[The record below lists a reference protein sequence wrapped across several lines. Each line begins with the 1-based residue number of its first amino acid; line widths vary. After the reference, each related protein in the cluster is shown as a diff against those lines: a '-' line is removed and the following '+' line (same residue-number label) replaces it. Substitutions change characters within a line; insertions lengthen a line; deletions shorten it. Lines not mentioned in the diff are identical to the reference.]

1 MKRAEIRRDDE
12 EKAVSPVIATI
23 LMVAITVVLAG
34 VLYVW
39 ANNLASEG
47 TDTSVGTLNTY
58 TTEDAEDETG
68 PGADDTLVKMQL
80 TGKDDLAWAFVK
92 ITLSV
97 GDNVYTCSVVA
108 GDDCEISQAAGDN
121 DNSWEPGE
129 YLFLSEGTEDIC
141 NEAECLLK
149 ISVTHNGRTVAGDGV
164 SGQGG
169 NVGGSSSTG
178 GTHTSSY
185 TIVTIDDEGNTLY
198 SSDAQTWASGDVL
211 PFDSGGYA
219 PDLEYGA
226 GKFVTTS
233 NDGYDMYFAY
243 SSNGDTWTEEKIT
256 KSYYNY
262 NSLAYGDGMFVSVG
276 KGSGGWVMYK
286 STDGMSWT
294 NTQDEVSSNSG
305 TAWLSC
311 TMYGE
316 GTFVSIASSGAVYS
330 TDGENWDT
338 ASNSPSGYIVHPDSC
353 VYADG
358 KFWAVK
364 KSAGGSGPWIVAQSD
379 DGTDWSSESF
389 DKISCSYSGCGV
401 MKRLIHNGNQFIATD
416 GGSGGGETDSR
427 GVYSSDGET
436 WTTFYNPMY
445 TGSTMTFVDGTY
457 VLAGMIDG
465 TVDGSQEHYHAV
477 YTSSDL
483 STWDLRYLSE
493 DAGCCGSKSIAVSSQ
508 I

>member
-1 MKRAEIRRDDE
+1 MQRADIRRNE
-12 EKAVSPVIATI
+12 EETAVSPVIATI

-39 ANNLASEG
+39 ANSLASEG

-58 TTEDAEDETG
+58 TTEDADDETG
-68 PGADDTLVKMQL
+68 PGADDTLVRMQV
-80 TGKDDLAWAFVK
+80 TGKDDLAWSFIK
-92 ITLSV
+92 ITVSV
-97 GDNVYTCSVVA
+97 GDNVYTCSVVT

-121 DNSWEPGE
+121 DNAWEPGE
-129 YLFLSEGTEDIC
+129 YLFITEGTEDIC
-141 NEAECLLK
+141 SEAQCRLE
-149 ISVTHNGRTVAGDGV
+149 ISVTYNGRTLAGDRV

-169 NVGGSSSTG
+169 NTGGNTGGSTG
-178 GTHTSSY
+178 GAVSY

-198 SSDAQTWASGDVL
+198 SSGAQSWASGDVL

-219 PDLEYGA
+219 PDLEYGER
-226 GKFVTTS
+226 KFVTTS
-233 NDGYDMYFAY
+233 NDGNDMYFAY
-243 SSNGDTWTEEKIT
+243 SSDGDTWTEEKIT

-262 NSLAYGDGMFVSVG
+262 NSLAYGNGMFVSAG
-276 KGSGGWVMYK
+276 QGSGGWVMYK

-294 NTQDEVSSNSG
+294 NTQDDVSSNSG

-338 ASNSPSGYIVHPDSC
+338 ATNSPSGYIVHPDSC
-353 VYADG
+353 AYADG

-401 MKRLIHNGNQFIATD
+401 MKRLIHDGNQFIATD
-416 GGSGGGETDSR
+416 GGSGGSETDSR
-427 GVYSSDGET
+427 GAYSSDGET

-445 TGSTMTFVDGTY
+445 TGATMTYVDGTY
-457 VLAGMIDG
+457 IFAGMIDG
-465 TVDGSQEHYHAV
+465 TVGGSQEHYNAI
-477 YTSSDL
+477 YTSTDL
-483 STWDLRYLSE
+483 STWTLQYQSGDV
-493 DAGCCGSKSIAVSSQ
+493 GCCGDKSIATSLD
-508 I
+508 